1 MGLRDLAFPNRFG
14 YPRSMQALIRPGRF
28 SGTFRIPA
36 SKSHTIRRLLF
47 AALGEGTSILDH
59 PLDSLDARSCVA
71 VCRAFGAQVEEVRAP
86 DPRGE
91 AVPLG
96 SPGKPSL
103 PANAN
108 PLGSDGKRLVRW
120 LVTGVGLGKPGN
132 QLAVP
137 DNVIDV
143 GNSGTTLYLALA
155 MAALGSGTA
164 VFTGDEQI
172 RRRSAEPLLQALK
185 GLGAQAFSTKGDG
198 CAPIVVRGPWKGG
211 RVRIPCPTSQYLSAL
226 LIAAPLAPAGTVTE
240 LEVPLLNERPYVE
253 MTLSYLDTQGVPYEA
268 AEDRSFFRIPG
279 GSVYRP
285 LNGTVPA
292 DFSSAA
298 FPACAAAIT
307 GGPAT
312 LLGLDPRDTQG
323 DKVVFL
329 ILEKMGCQ
337 VAWSDEGPA
346 ERAVTV
352 SRAGPLIGTD
362 LDLNATPDALPALA
376 AVACY
381 ARGETGLINVPN
393 ARIKET
399 DRISV
404 MAQEL
409 RTLGALVE
417 ELSDGL
423 IINGPVL
430 DNPDQKP
437 LKGGSVHGHGDHR
450 VVMALSVAALGA
462 AKPVTIDTAES
473 AAVTYPGFL
482 ELLNAEFTE

>member
-1 MGLRDLAFPNRFG
+1 
-14 YPRSMQALIRPGRF
+14 
-28 SGTFRIPA
+28 
-36 SKSHTIRRLLF
+36 
-47 AALGEGTSILDH
+47 
-59 PLDSLDARSCVA
+59 
-71 VCRAFGAQVEEVRAP
+71 
-86 DPRGE
+86 
-91 AVPLG
+91 
-96 SPGKPSL
+96 
-103 PANAN
+103 
-108 PLGSDGKRLVRW
+108 
-120 LVTGVGLGKPGN
+120 
-132 QLAVP
+132 
-137 DNVIDV
+137 
-143 GNSGTTLYLALA
+143 
-155 MAALGSGTA
+155 
-164 VFTGDEQI
+164 
-172 RRRSAEPLLQALK
+172 
-185 GLGAQAFSTKGDG
+185 
-198 CAPIVVRGPWKGG
+198 
-211 RVRIPCPTSQYLSAL
+211 
-226 LIAAPLAPAGTVTE
+226 
-240 LEVPLLNERPYVE
+240 

-430 DNPDQKP
+430 DNPDQRP